1 MLKLPSIKSFRMK
14 LLLMIWVGGSAT
26 LFLACGCFIGFEV
39 SQFNKDLTREIKVIS
54 RFIADKSSSAIMFN
68 DPAIAEDALLS
79 AAATEP
85 AIVSAVIYDAKANVV
100 ATYWRDIGEHK
111 DSEIPEP
118 QQNTSFLKDGHLH
131 FFSDID

>member
-1 MLKLPSIKSFRMK
+1 
-14 LLLMIWVGGSAT
+14 MIWIGGSAT

-54 RFIADKSSSAIMFN
+54 SFIADKSSPAIMFN

-85 AIVSAVIYDAKANVV
+85 AIVSAVIYDAKSPIFKFKGYHRS
-100 ATYWRDIGEHK
+100 TDISHFTENRVHK
-111 DSEIPEP
+111 ICARSI
-118 QQNTSFLKDGHLH
+118 HLYH
-131 FFSDID
+131 AV